1 VRLEERACSCSS
13 PTALTVLVDVEV
25 GGGEVR
31 GAARGEGLKLQC

>member
-13 PTALTVLVDVEV
+13 PMALPVLVAVEV

-31 GAARGEGLKLQC
+31 GAVGGEGLKL